1 MSEEPVKYDPQQPEK
16 KYPIL
21 RSWLYYVLAVL
32 LLYLSYK
39 FLLGL
44 EHAGIIDSRK
54 NKGWVLVLVGIY
66 LIIGIA
72 LNVLITRKL
81 MDEQYI
87 EYHHL
92 SNTIGNIFR
101 DKISFM
107 LFWVFKYPI
116 LLVQIAAIQRF

>member
-1 MSEEPVKYDPQQPEK
+1 MSEEPMKYDPQKPEQ

-21 RSWLYYVLAVL
+21 RSWIYYILAIL

-44 EHAGIIDSRK
+44 ENLGFIDSRK
-54 NKGWVLVLVGIY
+54 NKGWVLVLVGVYIV
-66 LIIGIA
+66 LGIA
-72 LNVLITRKL
+72 LNILITRRL

-87 EYHHL
+87 EYHQF

-107 LFWVFKYPI
+107 IFWIFKYPI
-116 LLVQIAAIQRF
+116 LLLQITAIQRF